1 MDTLIDNLPPLIE
14 EGKIC
19 YCESGGSLIYRPAGS
34 EEHPSVLHLPVP
46 EIKELQRRTKQSDKA
61 NQFLDSPDEGK
72 VPKIQSEFY
81 HLVSKVSCVFP
92 MVVVPL
98 LPHAEFGPNDHQE
111 DTPHFSEHI

>member
-72 VPKIQSEFY
+72 VPTHIRYCLDAVRILLKLIFLMILYEP
-81 HLVSKVSCVFP
+81 SK
-92 MVVVPL
+92 L
-98 LPHAEFGPNDHQE
+98 IH
-111 DTPHFSEHI
+111 

>member
-72 VPKIQSEFY
+72 VPNIQS
-81 HLVSKVSCVFP
+81 
-92 MVVVPL
+92 
-98 LPHAEFGPNDHQE
+98 D
-111 DTPHFSEHI
+111 FSYSVILRVLGSDILRDSDLT

>member
-72 VPKIQSEFY
+72 VPKIQSD
-81 HLVSKVSCVFP
+81 KVGCAFP
-92 MVVVPL
+92 MVISSDFCMGK
-98 LPHAEFGPNDHQE
+98 HIDDDHE
-111 DTPHFSEHI
+111 ENAPYFTVRIL